1 MTIEFHRAQR
11 PKTKLRL
18 AISGPTGSGKT
29 CGALNLAFGLGGRV
43 ALIDTEG
50 AGALY
55 AQSGDYD
62 ICALPGP
69 LSPPKYLEALRAAEA
84 AGYNV
89 VIIDSLRHFWP
100 DPGPVLAALLQS
112 RCHLIVTLRN
122 PYEMEP
128 LWQDELN
135 CGCTAVLDLDQ
146 QHTASPAKDLT
157 GLLAGQR
164 LKLTPALGRQLRAWL
179 ETGVEESLEERS
191 ADGPGESTASGAAD
205 EAEERAAHKTA
216 DDSGESA
223 GGGKTGG
230 TEKPAQPQPDPA
242 PAGGARVASGNQP
255 EADPA
260 PARALT
266 KAAPTCKKRLF

>member
-55 AQSGDYD
+55 AQLGDYD
-62 ICALPGP
+62 ICALPVP
-69 LSPPKYLEALRAAEA
+69 LNPPRYLEALRAAEA

-100 DPGPVLAALLQS
+100 DAGPVLAALLQS
-112 RCHLIVTLRN
+112 RCHFIVTLRD

-128 LWQDELN
+128 LWQDELVYA
-135 CGCTAVLDLDQ
+135 CTAVLDLDG
-146 QHTASPAKDLT
+146 QHTASPVKDLT
-157 GLLAGQR
+157 GFLAGQK

-179 ETGVEESLEERS
+179 ETGVEESLAARP
-191 ADGPGESTASGAAD
+191 ADGSGESTASGTAD
-205 EAEERAAHKTA
+205 EAEERAAQRAA
-216 DDSGESA
+216 DGPGESA
-223 GGGKTGG
+223 GDGQTGAA
-230 TEKPAQPQPDPA
+230 EAPAQPQPNRAAAGDA
-242 PAGGARVASGNQP
+242 REAGGAQP

-266 KAAPTCKKRLF
+266 RAAAAGKKRLF

>member
-1 MTIEFHRAQR
+1 MTIQFHRARR

-18 AISGPTGSGKT
+18 ALSGPTGSGKT

-69 LSPPKYLEALRAAEA
+69 LNPPKYLEALRAAEA

-89 VIIDSLRHFWP
+89 IIIDSLRHFWP

-112 RCHLIVTLRN
+112 RCHLIVTLRD

-128 LWQDELN
+128 LWEDELN
-135 CGCTAVLDLDQ
+135 CGCTVVLDLDG
-146 QHTASPAKDLT
+146 QHTASPDKDLT
-157 GLLAGQR
+157 GLLAGQK

-179 ETGVEESLEERS
+179 ETGVEESLAARP
-191 ADGPGESTASGAAD
+191 ADGPGESTANGTAG
-205 EAEERAAHKTA
+205 EAEEIAEPRPANAP
-216 DDSGESA
+216 GESV
-223 GGGKTGG
+223 GGGQTGAA
-230 TEKPAQPQPDPA
+230 EVPAQPHPNPA
-242 PAGGARVASGNQP
+242 AAG
-255 EADPA
+255 
-260 PARALT
+260 
-266 KAAPTCKKRLF
+266 KKRLF

>member
-55 AQSGDYD
+55 AQTGDYD

-69 LSPPKYLEALRAAEA
+69 LNPPKYLEALRAAEA

-100 DPGPVLAALLQS
+100 DAGPVLAALLQS

-135 CGCTAVLDLDQ
+135 CGCTAVLDLDG
-146 QHTASPAKDLT
+146 QHTAGPIKDLT
-157 GLLAGQR
+157 GLLAGQK

-179 ETGVEESLEERS
+179 ETGAEESLAPVA
-191 ADGPGESTASGAAD
+191 ADGPGESTASGTAD
-205 EAEERAAHKTA
+205 EAEEIAAPRAA
-216 DDSGESA
+216 DGPGESG
-223 GGGKTGG
+223 GGGKTGAA
-230 TEKPAQPQPDPA
+230 E
-242 PAGGARVASGNQP
+242 
-255 EADPA
+255 A
-260 PARALT
+260 PARPQPNP
-266 KAAPTCKKRLF
+266 AAAGKKRLF